1 MSGGR
6 RESLPR
12 PTSVAWARPATM
24 AGRKRKWGRCST
36 TSSRC
41 RFPQHV
47 GRTVTIG
54 VQRVAEGG
62 LQSDFTTVAFVI
74 PPLVS

>member
-1 MSGGR
+1 VGAGDLARAGASGHYGGQ
-6 RESLPR
+6 EAQMGAVLYDVLALPI
-12 PTSVAWARPATM
+12 
-24 AGRKRKWGRCST
+24 
-36 TSSRC
+36 
-41 RFPQHV
+41 PQHV

-62 LQSDFTTVAFVI
+62 VQSEFTTVAFVI